1 MADHQ
6 PAEHADDKPHEH
18 ELITGDALPRATAV
32 DPVCGMLVDPQK
44 SLRTAEHQGKR
55 YFFCSAGCAQRFQTS
70 PEKYLSV
77 AKPASPLVELGA
89 VAPANKPQ
97 AMIVG
102 TPSAIYVC
110 PMDPEVREAKSGP
123 CPKCGMALEPEGVEY
138 TCPMHPEIV
147 RSSPGTCPICGMSL
161 EPRVAMNVPEDNSE
175 LRSMTLRFWVGAAL
189 SMPLLVL
196 SMWGMA
202 PASPLHSLPSGG
214 MEWLQLVLATPV
226 VLWGGWTFFE
236 RGWRSL
242 VTRHLNMF
250 TLIAMGTGTA
260 YVYSLLATVAPQI
273 FPESYRGHGGRPDVY
288 FEVSASIVVLVLL
301 GQVLELR
308 ARRQTSSAIR
318 SLLDLS
324 PKTARRVASDGSE
337 EEIPLDQVRAGDLLR
352 VRPGEAV
359 PVDGTVAEGS
369 SAVDESMITGES
381 MPVEKFAGAKLI
393 GGTVNQTGSFIM
405 RAERLGA
412 ETLLA
417 QIVRLVAQAQR
428 SRAPIQSLADQVSG
442 YFVPAVLVT
451 ALLTLIAWGIWG
463 PEPRLAHALVNAVA
477 VLIIACPC
485 ALGLAT
491 PMAIMVAAGRGAH
504 AGVLVKDA
512 AALEKLEK
520 VDTLV
525 MDKTG
530 TLTEGKPRLT
540 NVIALGG
547 ISELDLLL
555 LVATLERSS
564 EHPLASAIVAGAQ
577 ERGLRLGSAENFQY
591 FPGQGIAGSV
601 DGRHVVAGSRAFLG
615 SQGIATGVSAT
626 EPDILSH
633 RGDIAVWVGVDGKLA
648 GALTV
653 ADRVKASTPDALER
667 LRQSGLR
674 LVMLTGDNRATAA
687 AIAKELEI
695 DEFEAE
701 VLPGGKSEV
710 IKRLQAEGRTVAMA
724 GDGVNDAPALA
735 QADVGIAMGTGTD
748 VAIESGDITLV
759 KGDLRAIARAR
770 NLSRA
775 TMSNIRQNLFFA
787 LIYNLLGLPIA
798 AGVLYP
804 FTGLLLQPV
813 FAAAAMSFSSVSVI
827 LNALRLRRVRL

>member
-6 PAEHADDKPHEH
+6 PAEHADDEPLDHK
-18 ELITGDALPRATAV
+18 LIKGEVLPRATTVV
-32 DPVCGMLVDPQK
+32 DPVCGMLVDPQR
-44 SLRTAEHQGKR
+44 SLGTAEYQGKR
-55 YFFCSAGCAQRFQTS
+55 FFFCSAGCAQRFQTS

-77 AKPASPLVELGA
+77 AKPDSPLLELGA
-89 VAPANKPQ
+89 VASTIKPQ
-97 AMIVG
+97 ATAAG
-102 TPSAIYVC
+102 RFGAIYVC
-110 PMDPEVREAKSGP
+110 PMDPEVREPKSGP

-147 RSSPGTCPICGMSL
+147 RSSPGTCPICGMAL
-161 EPRVAMNVPEDNSE
+161 EPRIAMNVPQDDSE
-175 LRSMTLRFWVGAAL
+175 LRSMTLRFWVSAAL
-189 SMPLLVL
+189 SVPLLVL

-202 PASPLHSLPSGG
+202 PASPLDSLPRGG
-214 MEWLQLVLATPV
+214 MEWPQLALATPV
-226 VLWGGWTFFE
+226 VLWGGWPFFE
-236 RGWRSL
+236 RGWKSL

-250 TLIAMGTGTA
+250 TLIAMGTGAA
-260 YVYSLLATVAPQI
+260 YVYSLLATAAPQI

-288 FEVSASIVVLVLL
+288 FEVSASIVALVLL

-324 PKTARRVASDGSE
+324 PKTARRVATDGSE
-337 EEIPLDQVRAGDLLR
+337 EEIPLEQVRAGDLLR

-359 PVDGTVAEGS
+359 PVDGIVAEGS

-428 SRAPIQSLADQVSG
+428 SRAPIQSLADKVSG

-451 ALLTLIAWGIWG
+451 ALLTLIAWSIWG

-491 PMAIMVAAGRGAH
+491 PMAIMVAAGRGAN

-512 AALEKLEK
+512 AALETLEK

-540 NVIALGG
+540 NVIAVGG
-547 ISELDLLL
+547 TSELDLLP
-555 LVATLERSS
+555 LVATVERLS

-577 ERGLRLGSAENFQY
+577 ERRLRPGSAENFQS
-591 FPGQGIAGSV
+591 FTGQGIVGSV
-601 DGRHVVAGSRAFLG
+601 SGHRVVAGSRTFL
-615 SQGIATGVSAT
+615 
-626 EPDILSH
+626 
-633 RGDIAVWVGVDGKLA
+633 
-648 GALTV
+648 
-653 ADRVKASTPDALER
+653 
-667 LRQSGLR
+667 
-674 LVMLTGDNRATAA
+674 
-687 AIAKELEI
+687 
-695 DEFEAE
+695 
-701 VLPGGKSEV
+701 
-710 IKRLQAEGRTVAMA
+710 
-724 GDGVNDAPALA
+724 
-735 QADVGIAMGTGTD
+735 
-748 VAIESGDITLV
+748 
-759 KGDLRAIARAR
+759 
-770 NLSRA
+770 
-775 TMSNIRQNLFFA
+775 
-787 LIYNLLGLPIA
+787 
-798 AGVLYP
+798 
-804 FTGLLLQPV
+804 
-813 FAAAAMSFSSVSVI
+813 
-827 LNALRLRRVRL
+827 